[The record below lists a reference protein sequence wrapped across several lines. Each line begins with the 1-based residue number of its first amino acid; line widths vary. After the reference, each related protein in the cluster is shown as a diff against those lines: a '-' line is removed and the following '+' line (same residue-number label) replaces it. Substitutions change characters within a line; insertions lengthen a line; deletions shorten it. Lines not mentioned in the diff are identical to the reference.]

1 MPQWLRPPNIIVGQP
16 TPDLSTFAIDVNTE
30 SLSLGMP
37 VNVRYVPRRT
47 LATLLLPGILIY
59 VHSINNPNY
68 FPVDIT
74 YLDAV
79 VLYPINNT
87 QIGSGHKGKVELK
100 QFEQT
105 NFTFPVT
112 VAYNATSDPNGA
124 VILDLA
130 KHCGLDG
137 STATDVSLTVNV
149 KVCPP
154 ALWKLARRTMLT
166 VIPQVALKIFDI
178 PISHTIT
185 NQVSFACPLG
195 SVGTELEVRP
205 NVVLLR
211 MNAHT
216 SIVSRTFS
224 RPLVSRTSRACCDR
238 PRTCF
243 IRFSSAHHGLR
254 CLAREVLSALGQCS
268 PSIHTPAIRRSRLQ

>member
-1 MPQWLRPPNIIVGQP
+1 M
-16 TPDLSTFAIDVNTE
+16 
-30 SLSLGMP
+30 
-37 VNVRYVPRRT
+37 
-47 LATLLLPGILIY
+47 
-59 VHSINNPNY
+59 HSINNPNY

-154 ALWKLARRTMLT
+154 ALCKLARRTVLT
-166 VIPQVALKIFDI
+166 VIP
-178 PISHTIT
+178 
-185 NQVSFACPLG
+185 
-195 SVGTELEVRP
+195 
-205 NVVLLR
+205 
-211 MNAHT
+211 
-216 SIVSRTFS
+216 
-224 RPLVSRTSRACCDR
+224 
-238 PRTCF
+238 
-243 IRFSSAHHGLR
+243 
-254 CLAREVLSALGQCS
+254 
-268 PSIHTPAIRRSRLQ
+268 